1 MQVII
6 FYHKN
11 YIWVFKKETQKNGL
25 GLSSFESRVSTKNI
39 GKKKK
44 KQRERRLPK
53 TNINQLKRKIEK
65 HPQRTYQRKTKV

>member
-44 KQRERRLPK
+44 KTEREK
-53 TNINQLKRKIEK
+53 TPED
-65 HPQRTYQRKTKV
+65 